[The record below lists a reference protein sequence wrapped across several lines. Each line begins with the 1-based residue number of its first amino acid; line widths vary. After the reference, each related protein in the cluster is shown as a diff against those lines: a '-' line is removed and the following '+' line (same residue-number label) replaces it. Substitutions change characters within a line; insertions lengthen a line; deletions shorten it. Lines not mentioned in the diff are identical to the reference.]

1 MMKIY
6 RKWDYDL
13 IVSTALGAANSKGI
27 PLNEKDR
34 DRIEQ
39 IVRRFC
45 ERTDSGKN
53 DSSFIAS
60 FLYMVAYDEGLEIKT
75 FVNLNPLNSASIGAP
90 CGGFSSA
97 EFICSGCET
106 SDKYRYFIRIK

>member
-13 IVSTALGAANSKGI
+13 TVSTALGTADSMGI

-34 DRIEQ
+34 ARIEQ
-39 IVRRFC
+39 MVRRFC

-53 DSSFIAS
+53 DSSFVVS
-60 FLYMVAYDEGLEIKT
+60 SLYVVAYNEGLEIKT
-75 FVNLNPLNSASIGAP
+75 YVNYNPLNSVSIGAP
-90 CGGFSSA
+90 CG
-97 EFICSGCET
+97 EFYSVEFVYFRYDIQQ
-106 SDKYRYFIRIK
+106 YFIRIK